1 MQKLTFKSFQWR
13 WTIFIAL
20 GITLIGMGASVQ
32 GISLIFTITATA
44 FMAGGGMLVMVGL
57 IYCLPSSN
65 SLEINDGGFSYRNGL
80 KTVFCRWEDCGE
92 FTTWHQNL
100 FGLTASEL
108 VTFDTKTPI
117 ASANS
122 NLKTTGKNGVLPGT
136 YGMDADELVAKLNQ
150 FRSHYVSSQPA
161 TTQPAPQQVVA
172 A

>member
-20 GITLIGMGASVQ
+20 GITLIGMGASVE
-32 GISLIFTITATA
+32 GISFIFTLTATA
-44 FMAGGGMLVMVGL
+44 FIAGGGMLVMVGL

-92 FTTWHQNL
+92 FSSWHQSI

-108 VTFDTKTPI
+108 VTFNTKTPVSS
-117 ASANS
+117 ASS

-136 YGMDADELVAKLNQ
+136 YGMDVDELVAKLNK
-150 FRSHYVSSQPA
+150 FRSNHVSSGSSTNQPV
-161 TTQPAPQQVVA
+161 PQQTVA